1 MSDYQESRKTG
12 AGRSIVPG
20 TWAVVTARGAWQW
33 GSEWYVFEAG
43 TTNPAAL
50 RAQLERLRPR
60 PLKAQC
66 ARTSGR

>member
-1 MSDYQESRKTG
+1 MSEHRESPKTG
-12 AGRSIVPG
+12 AGRSIFP
-20 TWAVVTARGAWQW
+20 GAWPVLTAGGARQ
-33 GSEWYVFEAG
+33 GGTEWYVFEAG

-66 ARTSGR
+66 ARTSRQ